1 MSTLNGKSSE
11 ALQQRLSIG
20 GKKYSFVLDDLLN
33 GQQWREC
40 NKIWGGLLFVK
51 GKNNPILNEW
61 LDLTLVHPDIII
73 DPDQNEMKDQYPY
86 FALHKHDQVLLVA
99 LAYKYK
105 QICLVLPELCETCG
119 ENVAV
124 FASRIRTRNL
134 KEYIVLRIK
143 YWGRKILGDNL
154 FESIKRLFI
163 KK

>member
-1 MSTLNGKSSE
+1 MCIRDS
-11 ALQQRLSIG
+11 
-20 GKKYSFVLDDLLN
+20 
-33 GQQWREC
+33 
-40 NKIWGGLLFVK
+40 
-51 GKNNPILNEW
+51 
-61 LDLTLVHPDIII
+61 
-73 DPDQNEMKDQYPY
+73 
-86 FALHKHDQVLLVA
+86 HKHDQVLLVA